1 MMGQEKDGC
10 SEAAEVLRINP
21 KFSVDYLAKILAY
34 KDESQRDKLINA
46 LRKAG
51 LK

>member
-1 MMGQEKDGC
+1 MGRDKEARA
-10 SEAAEVLRINP
+10 EAAEVLRINP
-21 KFSVDYLAKILAY
+21 KFSVDSWAKENPY
-34 KDESQRDKLINA
+34 KDQSQKDKMVNA

>member
-1 MMGQEKDGC
+1 MMGREKEAQA
-10 SEAAEVLRINP
+10 EAAEALRIDP
-21 KFSVDYLAKILAY
+21 KFSLDLWGKRQVY
-34 KDESQRDKLINA
+34 KDQSQVDKLVYA

>member
-1 MMGQEKDGC
+1 M
-10 SEAAEVLRINP
+10 RINP
-21 KFSVDYLAKILAY
+21 KFSLAEWERTMPFKNKAD
-34 KDESQRDKLINA
+34 KDLIIGA

>member
-1 MMGQEKDGC
+1 MMGRDKEARA
-10 SEAAEVLRINP
+10 EAAEVIRINP
-21 KFSVDYLAKILAY
+21 KFSVEYLAMILAY
-34 KDESQRDKLINA
+34 KDQSQKDKLINA

>member
-1 MMGQEKDGC
+1 LIGRERDAQA
-10 SEAAEVLRINP
+10 EAAEVLRINP
-21 KFSVDYLAKILAY
+21 KFSLDYYARILAY
-34 KDESQRDKLINA
+34 KDPSVRDRIVGA